1 MTGMAAGSVAIE
13 ISRLVKRFGSTTAV
27 NGLDLTIEPGEIFGL
42 LGPNG
47 AGKTTTFKILTTLL
61 RPTSGTVQIF
71 GHDVVAEA
79 DAVRQ
84 LIGYVPQE
92 RAVDRLLTAREHLEL
107 FANLYHLPAAAAA
120 SRIEEALRLVNLA
133 DRINE
138 PVGKFSGGM
147 KKRVE
152 IACGLLHEPSILFL
166 DEPTLGLDVQSR
178 SQVWDHIRQL
188 KLRGMTVVINS
199 NYLDEADQLCD
210 RLAIIDQGQLRALGS
225 PQELKRGLGGDI
237 VTVTLEKAVTQP
249 QQLRQALQAIS
260 GVREVSVE
268 ETVARLALTREAGLN
283 AIVEQVQRAGGGLR
297 AVHYTHPTLEEV
309 FIHYTGHKIREE
321 EIQ

>member
-1 MTGMAAGSVAIE
+1 MTGMAGAAIE
-13 ISRLVKRFGSTTAV
+13 ISQLVKRYGETAAV
-27 NGLDLTIEPGEIFGL
+27 DGLSLTVEPGEVFGL

-47 AGKTTTFKILTTLL
+47 AGKTTTLKILTTLT
-61 RPTSGTVQIF
+61 RPTSGTVKIF
-71 GHDVVAEA
+71 DHDVVQEA
-79 DAVRQ
+79 DAVRH

-107 FANLYHLPAAAAA
+107 FADLYHLPPEVAA
-120 SRIEEALRLVNLA
+120 SRIEEALRLVNLG
-133 DRINE
+133 DHVNS

-152 IACGLLHEPSILFL
+152 IACGLLHEPQILFL

-178 SQVWDHIRQL
+178 GLVWNHIRQL
-188 KLRGMTVVINS
+188 KQRGMTVVINS
-199 NYLDEADQLCD
+199 NYLEEADQLCD
-210 RLAIIDQGQLRALGS
+210 RLAIIDRGKLRALGS

-237 VTVTLEKAVTQP
+237 VTVTLEKAVAQP
-249 QQLRQALQAIS
+249 EQLRQALQSIG
-260 GVREVSVE
+260 GVAEVSVDA
-268 ETVARLALTREAGLN
+268 TRARLALTREAGLN
-283 AIVEQVQRAGGGLR
+283 AIVEQVQRAGGGLQ

>member
-1 MTGMAAGSVAIE
+1 MTGMAGGVAIE
-13 ISRLVKRFGSTTAV
+13 ISKLVKRYGSTAAV
-27 NGLDLTIEPGEIFGL
+27 DGLDLTIQQGEVFGL

-47 AGKTTTFKILTTLL
+47 AGKTTTLKIMTTLL
-61 RPTSGTVQIF
+61 RPTSGAVTVL

-107 FANLYHLPAAAAA
+107 FADLYHLSPAVAAP
-120 SRIEEALRLVNLA
+120 RIQEALRLVDLA
-133 DRINE
+133 DRVNDS
-138 PVGKFSGGM
+138 VGKFSGGM

-152 IACGLLHEPSILFL
+152 IACGLLHDPKILFL

-178 SQVWDHIRQL
+178 SQVWNHIRAL
-188 KLRGMTVVINS
+188 KQRGMTVVINS
-199 NYLDEADQLCD
+199 NYLEEADQLCD
-210 RLAIIDQGQLRALGS
+210 RLAIIDRGRLRALGS
-225 PQELKRGLGGDI
+225 PRELKRGLGGDI
-237 VTVTLEKAVTQP
+237 VTVALEKAVAQP
-249 QQLRQALQAIS
+249 QQLRQALQSID
-260 GVREVSVE
+260 GVREVSVDG
-268 ETVARLALTREAGLN
+268 TSARLALARETGLS
-283 AIVEQVQRAGGGLR
+283 AIVEQVRQAGGELQ

-309 FIHYTGHKIREE
+309 FVHYTGHKIREE

>member
-1 MTGMAAGSVAIE
+1 MAGNAAIE
-13 ISRLVKRFGSTTAV
+13 ITQLVKRFGSTPAV
-27 NGLDLTIEPGEIFGL
+27 DGLDLTVEQGEVFGL

-47 AGKTTTFKILTTLL
+47 AGKTTTLKILTTLM
-61 RPTSGTVQIF
+61 RPTSGTVKIF
-71 GHDVVAEA
+71 GHDVVQEA
-79 DAVRQ
+79 DAVRR
-84 LIGYVPQE
+84 LIGYIPQE

-107 FANLYHLPAAAAA
+107 FAGLYHLPPDVAAA
-120 SRIEEALRLVNLA
+120 RIAEALQLVDLA
-133 DRINE
+133 DRVND

-152 IACGLLHEPSILFL
+152 IACGLLHEPRILFL

-178 SQVWDHIRQL
+178 SQVWERIRQL
-188 KLRGMTVVINS
+188 KQRGMTVVINS

-210 RLAIIDQGQLRALGS
+210 RLAIIDRGKLRALGS

-237 VTVTLEKAVTQP
+237 VTVTLEKAVAQP
-249 QQLRQALQAIS
+249 EQLRQALQSIG
-260 GVREVSVE
+260 GVAEVSVD
-268 ETVARLALTREAGLN
+268 ETMARLALTREAGLN
-283 AIVEQVQRAGGGLR
+283 AIVEQVQRAGGGLQ

-309 FIHYTGHKIREE
+309 FIHYTGHKIRQE

>member
-1 MTGMAAGSVAIE
+1 MAVDPAIE
-13 ISRLVKRFGSTTAV
+13 ISRLVKRYGETTAV
-27 NGLDLTIEPGEIFGL
+27 DNLSLAVEPGEVFGL

-47 AGKTTTFKILTTLL
+47 AGKTTTLKILTTLT
-61 RPTSGTVQIF
+61 RPTSGTVKIF
-71 GHDVVAEA
+71 GHDVVREA
-79 DAVRQ
+79 DEVRR

-107 FANLYHLPAAAAA
+107 FADLYHLPPDVAAP
-120 SRIEEALRLVNLA
+120 RIEETLRLVNLG
-133 DRINE
+133 DRVNA

-152 IACGLLHEPSILFL
+152 IACGLLHEPRILFL

-178 SQVWDHIRQL
+178 GLVWDHIRQL
-188 KLRGMTVVINS
+188 KQRGMTVVLNS

-210 RLAIIDQGQLRALGS
+210 RLAIIDQGRLRALGS

-249 QQLRQALQAIS
+249 EQLREALRSIG
-260 GVREVSVE
+260 GVAEVSVD
-268 ETVARLALTREAGLN
+268 ETTARMALTREAGLN
-283 AIVEQVQRAGGGLR
+283 AIVEQVQRAGGGLQ

-321 EIQ
+321 EIE

>member
-1 MTGMAAGSVAIE
+1 MAGAVAIE
-13 ISRLVKRFGSTTAV
+13 ITKLVKQFGSTPAV
-27 NGLDLTIEPGEIFGL
+27 DGLDLVIREGEVFGL

-47 AGKTTTFKILTTLL
+47 AGKTTTLKILTTLL
-61 RPTSGTVQIF
+61 RPTSGTVSIF
-71 GHDVVAEA
+71 GHDVVGEA

-107 FANLYHLPAAAAA
+107 FAGLYHLPPDVAAT
-120 SRIEEALRLVNLA
+120 RIQEALRLVDLA
-133 DRINE
+133 DRVNA

-152 IACGLLHEPSILFL
+152 IACGLLHQPRILFL

-178 SQVWDHIRQL
+178 GQVWDRIRRL
-188 KLRGMTVVINS
+188 KQQGMTVVINS
-199 NYLDEADQLCD
+199 NYLDEADHLCD
-210 RLAIIDQGQLRALGS
+210 RLAIIDRGKLRALGS

-237 VTVTLEKAVTQP
+237 VTVTLAKPIGQP
-249 QQLRQALQAIS
+249 LELRRALQAID
-260 GVREVSVE
+260 GVGEVSVDG
-268 ETVARLALTREAGLN
+268 TAARLALAREAGLN
-283 AIVEQVQRAGGGLR
+283 TIVEQVQRAGGELQ

-309 FIHYTGHKIREE
+309 FVHYTGHKIREE
-321 EIQ
+321 AIQ

>member
-1 MTGMAAGSVAIE
+1 MAGAVAVE
-13 ISRLVKRFGSTTAV
+13 ISKLVKRYGSAAAV
-27 NGLDLTIEPGEIFGL
+27 DGLDLTIRQGEVFGL

-47 AGKTTTFKILTTLL
+47 AGKTTTLKILTTLL
-61 RPTSGTVQIF
+61 RPTSGTVTIF

-92 RAVDRLLTAREHLEL
+92 RAVDRLLTAKEHLEL
-107 FANLYHLPAAAAA
+107 FADLYHLPPDVAAT
-120 SRIEEALRLVNLA
+120 RIHEALRLVDLA
-133 DRINE
+133 DRVND

-152 IACGLLHEPSILFL
+152 IACGLLHEPKILFL

-178 SQVWDHIRQL
+178 GQVWNHIRQL
-188 KLRGMTVVINS
+188 KQRGMTVVINS
-199 NYLDEADQLCD
+199 NYLEEADQLCD
-210 RLAIIDQGQLRALGS
+210 RLAIIDRGRLRALGT

-237 VTVTLEKAVTQP
+237 VTVTLAKAVAQP
-249 QQLRQALQAIS
+249 QQLRQALQAID
-260 GVREVSVE
+260 GVGEVLVDG
-268 ETVARLALTREAGLN
+268 TTARLALTREAGLN
-283 AIVEQVQRAGGGLR
+283 AIVEQVQRAGGELQ
-297 AVHYTHPTLEEV
+297 AVHYTHPTIEEV
-309 FIHYTGHKIREE
+309 FVHHTGHRFREE

>member
-1 MTGMAAGSVAIE
+1 MTGMAGGVAIE
-13 ISRLVKRFGSTTAV
+13 ISKLVKRYGSTAAV
-27 NGLDLTIEPGEIFGL
+27 DGLDLTIQQGEVFGL

-47 AGKTTTFKILTTLL
+47 AGKTTTLKIMTTLL
-61 RPTSGTVQIF
+61 RPTSGAVTVL

-107 FANLYHLPAAAAA
+107 FADLYHLSPAVAAP
-120 SRIEEALRLVNLA
+120 RIQEALRLVDLA
-133 DRINE
+133 DRVNDS
-138 PVGKFSGGM
+138 VGKFSGGM

-152 IACGLLHEPSILFL
+152 IACGLLHDPKILFL

-178 SQVWDHIRQL
+178 SQVWNHIRAL
-188 KLRGMTVVINS
+188 KQRGMTVVINS
-199 NYLDEADQLCD
+199 NYLEEADQLCD
-210 RLAIIDQGQLRALGS
+210 RLAIIDRGRLRALGS
-225 PQELKRGLGGDI
+225 PRELKRGLGGDI
-237 VTVTLEKAVTQP
+237 VTVALEKAVAQP
-249 QQLRQALQAIS
+249 QQLRQALQSID
-260 GVREVSVE
+260 GVREVSVDG
-268 ETVARLALTREAGLN
+268 TSARLALARETGLN
-283 AIVEQVQRAGGGLR
+283 AIVEQVRQAGGELQ

-309 FIHYTGHKIREE
+309 FVHYTGHKIREE

>member
-1 MTGMAAGSVAIE
+1 MADGPAIE
-13 ISRLVKRFGSTTAV
+13 ISQLVKRYGEATAV
-27 NGLDLTIEPGEIFGL
+27 DNLSLAVEPGEVFGL

-47 AGKTTTFKILTTLL
+47 AGKTTTLKILTTLT
-61 RPTSGTVQIF
+61 RPTSGSVKIF
-71 GHDVVAEA
+71 GHDVVREA
-79 DAVRQ
+79 DEVRR

-107 FANLYHLPAAAAA
+107 FADLYHLPPDVAAP
-120 SRIEEALRLVNLA
+120 RIGEMLRLVNLG
-133 DRINE
+133 DRVNA

-152 IACGLLHEPSILFL
+152 IACGLLHEPRILFL

-178 SQVWDHIRQL
+178 SLVWDHIRQL
-188 KLRGMTVVINS
+188 KQRGMTVVLNS

-210 RLAIIDQGQLRALGS
+210 RLAIIDQGRLRALGS

-249 QQLRQALQAIS
+249 EQLREALRSIG
-260 GVREVSVE
+260 GVAEVSVDN
-268 ETVARLALTREAGLN
+268 TTARLALTREAGLN
-283 AIVEQVQRAGGGLR
+283 AIVERVQRAGGGLQ

-321 EIQ
+321 DIE

>member
-1 MTGMAAGSVAIE
+1 MAGPDAVVI
-13 ISRLVKRFGSTTAV
+13 RQLVKRYGSAAAV
-27 NGLDLTIEPGEIFGL
+27 DGLDLTIPQGEVFGL

-47 AGKTTTFKILTTLL
+47 AGKTTTLKIMTTLL
-61 RPTSGTVQIF
+61 RPTSGTVSVL
-71 GHDVVAEA
+71 GHDVVADA

-107 FANLYHLPAAAAA
+107 FAGLYHLAPDVAAT
-120 SRIEEALRLVNLA
+120 RIEAALRLVDLA
-133 DRINE
+133 DRVND

-152 IACGLLHEPSILFL
+152 IACGLLHEPNILFL

-178 SQVWDHIRQL
+178 SQVWNHIRQL
-188 KLRGMTVVINS
+188 KQRGMTVVINS
-199 NYLDEADQLCD
+199 NYLEEADQLCD
-210 RLAIIDQGQLRALGS
+210 RLAIIDRGRLRALGT

-237 VTVTLEKAVTQP
+237 VTMTLEKSVAQP
-249 QQLRQALQAIS
+249 QQLQQALQAVT
-260 GVREVSVE
+260 GVREVLVE
-268 ETVARLALTREAGLN
+268 GASARLALARETGLN
-283 AIVEQVQRAGGGLR
+283 GILEQVRQAGGELQ

-309 FIHYTGHKIREE
+309 FIHYTGHKIRQE
-321 EIQ
+321 EIE

>member
-1 MTGMAAGSVAIE
+1 MTGMADGAAID
-13 ISRLVKRFGSTTAV
+13 ITQLVKRFGSTLAV
-27 NGLDLTIEPGEIFGL
+27 DGLDLTVDQGEVFGL

-47 AGKTTTFKILTTLL
+47 AGKTTTLKILTTLM
-61 RPTSGTVQIF
+61 RPTSGTVKIF
-71 GHDVVAEA
+71 GHDVVQEA
-79 DAVRQ
+79 DAVRR

-107 FANLYHLPAAAAA
+107 FADLYHLPPDIAAG
-120 SRIEEALRLVNLA
+120 RIGEALRLVNLG
-133 DRINE
+133 DRVNA

-152 IACGLLHEPSILFL
+152 IACGLLHDPRILFL

-188 KLRGMTVVINS
+188 KQRGMTVVINS

-210 RLAIIDQGQLRALGS
+210 RLAIIDQGKLRALGS

-237 VTVTLEKAVTQP
+237 VTVTLEKAVAQP
-249 QQLRQALQAIS
+249 EQLRQALQSIS
-260 GVREVSVE
+260 GVAEVSVDE
-268 ETVARLALTREAGLN
+268 SMARLALTREAGLN
-283 AIVEQVQRAGGGLR
+283 AIVEQVQRAGGGLQ

>member
-1 MTGMAAGSVAIE
+1 MTGMAGTAAVE
-13 ISRLVKRFGSTTAV
+13 ITRLVKKYGDTPAV
-27 NGLDLTIEPGEIFGL
+27 DGLDLLIEEGEVFGL

-47 AGKTTTFKILTTLL
+47 AGKTTTLKILTTLL
-61 RPTSGTVQIF
+61 RPTSGTAKIF
-71 GHDVVAEA
+71 GHDVVTES

-84 LIGYVPQE
+84 TIGYVPQE

-107 FANLYHLPAAAAA
+107 FAGLYHLPPEVA
-120 SRIEEALRLVNLA
+120 SARIEEALQLVDLA
-133 DRINE
+133 DRVND

-152 IACGLLHEPSILFL
+152 IACGLLHEPRILFL

-178 SQVWDHIRQL
+178 IQVWDHIRRL
-188 KLRGMTVVINS
+188 KQRGMTVVINS

-210 RLAIIDQGQLRALGS
+210 RLAIIDRGRLRALGS
-225 PQELKRGLGGDI
+225 PQALKRGLGGDI
-237 VTVTLEKAVTQP
+237 VTVTLVKAVGEP
-249 QQLRQALQAIS
+249 SQLRQAFQTID
-260 GVREVSVE
+260 GVREASVDGA
-268 ETVARLALTREAGLN
+268 VARLALSRDAGLN
-283 AIVEQVQRAGGGLR
+283 AIVEQIQRVGGELE

-309 FIHYTGHKIREE
+309 FIHYTGHKFREE

>member
-1 MTGMAAGSVAIE
+1 MTGMAGAVAVE
-13 ISRLVKRFGSTTAV
+13 ISKLVKRYGSTAAV
-27 NGLDLTIEPGEIFGL
+27 DGLDLTIRQGEIFGL

-47 AGKTTTFKILTTLL
+47 AGKTTTLKILTTLL
-61 RPTSGTVQIF
+61 RPTSGTVTIF

-107 FANLYHLPAAAAA
+107 FADLYHLPPDVAAA
-120 SRIEEALRLVNLA
+120 RIPEALRLVDLA
-133 DRINE
+133 DRVND

-152 IACGLLHEPSILFL
+152 IACGLLHEPKILFL

-178 SQVWDHIRQL
+178 SQVWNHIRQL
-188 KLRGMTVVINS
+188 KQRGMTVVINS
-199 NYLDEADQLCD
+199 NYLEEADQLCD
-210 RLAIIDQGQLRALGS
+210 RLAIIDRGRLRALGS

-237 VTVTLEKAVTQP
+237 VTVTLAKAVGQP
-249 QQLRQALQAIS
+249 LQLRQSLQAID
-260 GVREVSVE
+260 GVGEVSVDG
-268 ETVARLALTREAGLN
+268 TTARLALTREAGLN
-283 AIVEQVQRAGGGLR
+283 AIVEQVQRAGGELQ
-297 AVHYTHPTLEEV
+297 AVRYTHPTLEEV
-309 FIHYTGHKIREE
+309 FVHHTGHRIREE

>member
-1 MTGMAAGSVAIE
+1 MTGMAGAAIE
-13 ISRLVKRFGSTTAV
+13 ISQLVKRFGSTLAV
-27 NGLDLTIEPGEIFGL
+27 DGLDLTVEQGEVFGL

-47 AGKTTTFKILTTLL
+47 AGKTTTLKILTTLM
-61 RPTSGTVQIF
+61 RPTSGTVKVF
-71 GHDVVAEA
+71 GHDVVQEA

-107 FANLYHLPAAAAA
+107 FADLYHLPPDVAA

-133 DRINE
+133 DRVNA

-152 IACGLLHEPSILFL
+152 IACGLLHEPRALFL

-178 SQVWDHIRQL
+178 SQVWEHIRQL
-188 KLRGMTVVINS
+188 KQRGMTVVINS

-210 RLAIIDQGQLRALGS
+210 RLAIIDQGRLRALGS

-237 VTVTLEKAVTQP
+237 VTVTLEKAVAQP
-249 QQLRQALQAIS
+249 EQLRQALQSIS
-260 GVREVSVE
+260 GVAEVSVD
-268 ETVARLALTREAGLN
+268 ETMARLALTREAGLN
-283 AIVEQVQRAGGGLR
+283 AIVEQVQRAGGGLQS
-297 AVHYTHPTLEEV
+297 VHYTHPTLEEV
-309 FIHYTGHKIREE
+309 FIHYTGHKIRQE

>member
-1 MTGMAAGSVAIE
+1 MTGMAGNAAIE
-13 ISRLVKRFGSTTAV
+13 ITQLVKRFGSTPAV
-27 NGLDLTIEPGEIFGL
+27 DGLDLTVEQGEVFGL

-47 AGKTTTFKILTTLL
+47 AGKTTTLKILTTLM
-61 RPTSGTVQIF
+61 RPTSGTVKIF
-71 GHDVVAEA
+71 GHDVVQEA
-79 DAVRQ
+79 DAVRR
-84 LIGYVPQE
+84 LIGYIPQE

-107 FANLYHLPAAAAA
+107 FAGLYHLPPDVAAA
-120 SRIEEALRLVNLA
+120 RIAEALQLVDLA
-133 DRINE
+133 DRVND

-152 IACGLLHEPSILFL
+152 IACGLLHEPRILFL

-178 SQVWDHIRQL
+178 SQVWERIRQL
-188 KLRGMTVVINS
+188 KQRGMTVVINS

-210 RLAIIDQGQLRALGS
+210 RLAIIDRGKLRALGS

-237 VTVTLEKAVTQP
+237 VTVTLEKAVAQP
-249 QQLRQALQAIS
+249 EQLRQALQSIG
-260 GVREVSVE
+260 GVAEVSVD
-268 ETVARLALTREAGLN
+268 ETMARLALTREAGLN
-283 AIVEQVQRAGGGLR
+283 AIVEQVQRAGGGLQ

-309 FIHYTGHKIREE
+309 FIHYTGHKIRQE